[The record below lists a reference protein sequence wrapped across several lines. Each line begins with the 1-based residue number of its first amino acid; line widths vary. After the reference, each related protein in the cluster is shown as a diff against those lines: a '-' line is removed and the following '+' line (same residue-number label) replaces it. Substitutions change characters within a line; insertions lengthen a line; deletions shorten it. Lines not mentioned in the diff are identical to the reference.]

1 MYTNAINWGDNMDK
15 RFVRRFVRSY
25 DIKHKP
31 MRERID
37 CLVDFLNFI
46 CKYESPYEIINVS
59 YDSQFDV
66 ITLKMTHIDGST
78 YDLKNMDLMKNFI
91 TFIMSYFDLRYNSC
105 SYGLVTRTTETERQ
119 FTVGLIREK

>member
-1 MYTNAINWGDNMDK
+1 MNK
-15 RFVRRFVRSY
+15 RFVRSFVRSY

-37 CLVDFLNFI
+37 CLVDFINFI
-46 CKYESPYEIINVS
+46 CKYESQYEIIGAR

-66 ITLKMTHIDGST
+66 ITIKMTHIDGSM
-78 YDLKNMDLMKNFI
+78 YDLKDMDVMKNFI

-105 SYGLVTRTTETERQ
+105 SYGLVTQTTETERQ
-119 FTVGLIREK
+119 FTVGLIQDR